1 MHSNSFHSEKVL
13 HIEEETVIVKHLP
26 NSFYNTDLHQKL
38 QEQGV
43 KELIVCCMI
52 SHMCIDA
59 TVRSAVEHG
68 YVCQVVEDACATA
81 TLQIEYKVI
90 PAEHVHY
97 AFMAAL
103 NSVYATVK
111 TTEAF

>member
-1 MHSNSFHSEKVL
+1 M
-13 HIEEETVIVKHLP
+13 P
-26 NSFYNTDLHQKL
+26 NSFFNTDLHENL

-43 KELIVCCMI
+43 KELIVCGMM

-68 YVCQVVEDACATA
+68 YVCQVVEDACAT
-81 TLQIEYKVI
+81 TLQIEDKIV

-103 NSVYATVK
+103 NGVYATVK
-111 TTEAF
+111 TTEAFLK